1 MKRMIYA
8 DNAATTKLDPLVFEA
23 MRPYFIEEYANP
35 SQPYSFAR
43 RVKLA
48 LKTAREKIS
57 ACIGADPEEIYFT
70 SGGTESNNWVIKGI
84 TDADSVNRSILTTAF
99 EHHAVL
105 NACHAIEQKGH
116 SVFYLSPNSSGHI
129 EKEDLLQAMASKSV
143 MLVSIMM
150 VNNEL
155 GTIQDIAEL
164 AKIAHAYGALFHTDA
179 VQAMGHINVNVRD
192 LQLDF
197 LSASAHKFNG
207 PKGIGFLYI
216 NKNTVNRNIFSP
228 LHNGGKQE
236 SGMRAGTE
244 DVASIVGMAAALEMN
259 CKNLLKNNQHILH
272 LNEELIAGLKVAG
285 VKFRINGKMPKVNNI
300 LSLAFAGIEGET
312 ILHRLDLMGILVS
325 TGSACDSNKTQ
336 VSHVLQAINLP
347 NYIARS
353 TIRISFS
360 KDNTEEEV
368 RDMVQAL
375 KKICG

>member
-1 MKRMIYA
+1 
-8 DNAATTKLDPLVFEA
+8 
-23 MRPYFIEEYANP
+23 
-35 SQPYSFAR
+35 
-43 RVKLA
+43 
-48 LKTAREKIS
+48 
-57 ACIGADPEEIYFT
+57 
-70 SGGTESNNWVIKGI
+70 
-84 TDADSVNRSILTTAF
+84 
-99 EHHAVL
+99 
-105 NACHAIEQKGH
+105 
-116 SVFYLSPNSSGHI
+116 
-129 EKEDLLQAMASKSV
+129 
-143 MLVSIMM
+143 
-150 VNNEL
+150 
-155 GTIQDIAEL
+155 
-164 AKIAHAYGALFHTDA
+164 
-179 VQAMGHINVNVRD
+179 
-192 LQLDF
+192 
-197 LSASAHKFNG
+197 
-207 PKGIGFLYI
+207 
-216 NKNTVNRNIFSP
+216 
-228 LHNGGKQE
+228 
-236 SGMRAGTE
+236 
-244 DVASIVGMAAALEMN
+244 MAAALEMN